1 MKTLILLA
9 ISILSSS
16 IALCGENEPANP
28 TRWEYKIWRQPDD
41 VSFVSRQRE
50 IEKQLN
56 ALGAEGWELV
66 TVMWKKHSDRT
77 SPNGRAI
84 YYFKRSLVPKKNAE
98 QGGADQPATA
108 PGSKSEGEEKPKSE
122 SKGRPQ

>member
-1 MKTLILLA
+1 MKILILLA

-16 IALCGENEPANP
+16 VALCGEKEPANP

-84 YYFKRSLVPKKNAE
+84 YYFKRALVPKKNAG
-98 QGGADQPATA
+98 QGADQAATA
-108 PGSKSEGEEKPKSE
+108 SELKPEGDANPNPE
-122 SKGRPQ
+122 SKVLSQ